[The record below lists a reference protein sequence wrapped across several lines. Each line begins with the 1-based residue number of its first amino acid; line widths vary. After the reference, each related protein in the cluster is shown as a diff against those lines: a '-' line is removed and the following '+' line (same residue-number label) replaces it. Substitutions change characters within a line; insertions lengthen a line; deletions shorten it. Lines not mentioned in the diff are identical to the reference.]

1 LKRDSHESFTFFQ
14 VVILGR
20 LNSLFLCTLQQAILM
35 ELALSCSAGICL
47 SRNGGRS
54 NRQKAA
60 TALAAKG
67 QSAATREIKN
77 NGNRV
82 YYK

>member
-1 LKRDSHESFTFFQ
+1 
-14 VVILGR
+14 
-20 LNSLFLCTLQQAILM
+20 M
-35 ELALSCSAGICL
+35 ELALSCSVGICW